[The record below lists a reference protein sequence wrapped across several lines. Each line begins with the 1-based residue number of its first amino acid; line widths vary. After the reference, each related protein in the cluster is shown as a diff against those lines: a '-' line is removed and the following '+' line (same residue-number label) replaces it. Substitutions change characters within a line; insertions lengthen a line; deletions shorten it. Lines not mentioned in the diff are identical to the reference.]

1 MRRSMRTAFTAFTVT
16 ILVAISAA
24 AAALLP
30 DHAAEATDLG
40 IFQVDEL
47 FPAGTFEQYAFAPG
61 CARCATAAIPMPHAG
76 FSACGFVMGGW
87 RGTSGSCGAR

>member
-40 IFQVDEL
+40 VMDVTGAGLKLVELAPGVTEDEL
-47 FPAGTFEQYAFAPG
+47 REKTGVPV
-61 CARCATAAIPMPHAG
+61 
-76 FSACGFVMGGW
+76 S
-87 RGTSGSCGAR
+87 

>member
-47 FPAGTFEQYAFAPG
+47 FPAGTFEQ
-61 CARCATAAIPMPHAG
+61 
-76 FSACGFVMGGW
+76 
-87 RGTSGSCGAR
+87 